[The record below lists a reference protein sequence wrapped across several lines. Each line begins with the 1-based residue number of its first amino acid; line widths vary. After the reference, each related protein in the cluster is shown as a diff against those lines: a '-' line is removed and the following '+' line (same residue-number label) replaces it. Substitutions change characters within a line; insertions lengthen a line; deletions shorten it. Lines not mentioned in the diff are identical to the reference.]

1 MEHLNKD
8 IGAKIRQYR
17 KTINMSSTE
26 LGQLSGTSQST
37 ISQIEN
43 GRPTNIETLI
53 KICTALN
60 ITLLEI
66 LPASVLPDRIE
77 ENPEKR
83 QILALLNQLSDAEIK
98 TIQTLLTINIIPA
111 LKGITPF
118 VKALDELNED
128 ERTLLSKML
137 YSLANK

>member
-1 MEHLNKD
+1 MEHLNKE
-8 IGAKIRQYR
+8 IGAKIKQYR
-17 KTINMSSTE
+17 KAINMSSTE

-43 GRPTNIETLI
+43 GRPTNIESLI
-53 KICTALN
+53 KICEALN

-66 LPASVLPDRIE
+66 LPASILPDRIE

-111 LKGITPF
+111 LKGITTF